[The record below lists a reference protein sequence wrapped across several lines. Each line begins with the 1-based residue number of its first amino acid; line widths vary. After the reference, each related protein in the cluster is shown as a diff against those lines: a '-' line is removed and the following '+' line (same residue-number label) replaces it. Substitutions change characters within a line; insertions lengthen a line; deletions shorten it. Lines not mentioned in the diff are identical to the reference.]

1 MSTAVNSGTAGGA
14 DRPVKA
20 TADGAASEGER
31 KSGWLGPGL
40 LISASFIGPGTVTTA
55 TVTGASYGFALAWA
69 IVFSIIAT
77 IILQEMSARLG
88 LMGKVSTGE
97 AMRMT
102 FESPV
107 AKVLMV
113 ALIVAAIGI
122 GGAAYAGG
130 DTTGTALAL
139 SDVTGL
145 SIPVLSGI
153 IAAVIIVLLLT
164 GSYKVIET
172 IMTVLVV
179 ILAGIFVIT
188 AISVGPD
195 MGEMF
200 KGAFMPSI
208 PDGAT
213 MTAIALIGTTVV
225 PYNVFLH
232 SNLVQEKWGDEPQE
246 LALKKARVDNAVSII
261 IGGLITLAILTTA
274 ATVMFANGLEAESAA
289 DLSEPLRPLLGD
301 FAPWAIAIGLFAAG
315 LTSAIAGPLGAA
327 YAICGVMGWSSDMK
341 DNKFR
346 AIYLTVVIVGAIIA
360 ITGVNPIQVIIL
372 AQAANGI
379 LLPVVAF
386 FLLYTMNNKKL
397 LGEHSNGIAANV
409 FGGLI
414 FLITVVLGG
423 LSLYSLF

>member
-1 MSTAVNSGTAGGA
+1 MSTATKQRSA
-14 DRPVKA
+14 
-20 TADGAASEGER
+20 
-31 KSGWLGPGL
+31 WLGPGL

-88 LMGKVSTGE
+88 LMGKISTGE
-97 AMRMT
+97 AMRAT

-107 AKVLMV
+107 AKLLMI
-113 ALIVAAIGI
+113 ALIVTAIGI

-139 SDVTGL
+139 SDVTRL
-145 SIPVLSGI
+145 PVPVLSGI
-153 IAAVIIVLLLT
+153 IAAVLVLLLLT
-164 GSYKVIET
+164 GSYKFFERFMTALVI
-172 IMTVLVV
+172 VLVGV
-179 ILAGIFVIT
+179 FLVTAVAVKPDIGALLHGMFVPGVPAGAAV
-188 AISVGPD
+188 
-195 MGEMF
+195 
-200 KGAFMPSI
+200 
-208 PDGAT
+208 
-213 MTAIALIGTTVV
+213 TAIALIGTTVV

-232 SNLVQEKWGDEPQE
+232 SNLVQEKWGDEPQD
-246 LALKKARVDNAVSII
+246 LAMKKARVDNVVSIS

-274 ATVMFANGLEAESAA
+274 ATVMFSQGLAAESAA
-289 DLSEPLRPLLGD
+289 DLAEPLRPMLGD
-301 FAPWAIAIGLFAAG
+301 AAPWVLAIGLFAAG
-315 LTSAIAGPLGAA
+315 MTSAVAGPLGAA
-327 YAICGVMGWSSDMK
+327 YAICGVMGWSRDLK
-341 DNKFR
+341 DSKFR

-360 ITGVNPIQVIIL
+360 ITGVNPVQVIIL

-397 LGEHSNGIAANV
+397 LGEHVNGLATNII
-409 FGGLI
+409 GGII

-423 LSLYSLF
+423 MTLIDLF

>member
-1 MSTAVNSGTAGGA
+1 MSTAKKQRSA
-14 DRPVKA
+14 
-20 TADGAASEGER
+20 
-31 KSGWLGPGL
+31 WLGPGL

-55 TVTGASYGFALAWA
+55 TVTGASFGFALSWA

-88 LMGKVSTGE
+88 LMGKISTGE
-97 AMRMT
+97 AMRAT

-107 AKVLMV
+107 AKLLMI
-113 ALIVAAIGI
+113 ALIVTAIGI

-139 SDVTGL
+139 SDVTSL
-145 SIPVLSGI
+145 PVPVLSGI
-153 IAAVIIVLLLT
+153 IAAVLVLLLLT
-164 GSYKVIET
+164 GSYKFFERFMTALVI
-172 IMTVLVV
+172 ILVGV
-179 ILAGIFVIT
+179 FLVTAVAVKPDVGALLRGMFVPDVPAGAAV
-188 AISVGPD
+188 
-195 MGEMF
+195 
-200 KGAFMPSI
+200 
-208 PDGAT
+208 
-213 MTAIALIGTTVV
+213 TAIALIGTTVV

-232 SNLVQEKWGDEPQE
+232 SNLVQEKWGDEPQD
-246 LALKKARVDNAVSII
+246 LAMKKARVDNVVSIS

-274 ATVMFANGLEAESAA
+274 ATVMFSQGLEAESAA
-289 DLSEPLRPLLGD
+289 DLAEPLRPMLGD
-301 FAPWAIAIGLFAAG
+301 AAPWVLAIGLFAAG
-315 LTSAIAGPLGAA
+315 MTSAVAGPLGAA
-327 YAICGVMGWSSDMK
+327 YAICGVMGWSRDLK

-360 ITGVNPIQVIIL
+360 ITGVNPVQVIIL

-397 LGEHSNGIAANV
+397 LGEHVNGLATNII
-409 FGGLI
+409 GGII

-423 LSLYSLF
+423 MTLIDLF

>member
-1 MSTAVNSGTAGGA
+1 MSTATTKRSA
-14 DRPVKA
+14 
-20 TADGAASEGER
+20 
-31 KSGWLGPGL
+31 WLGPGL

-88 LMGKVSTGE
+88 LMGKISTGE
-97 AMRMT
+97 AMRAT

-107 AKVLMV
+107 AKLFMIV
-113 ALIVAAIGI
+113 LIVTAIGI

-139 SDVTGL
+139 SDVTRL
-145 SIPVLSGI
+145 PVPVLSGI
-153 IAAVIIVLLLT
+153 IAAVLVLLLLT
-164 GSYKVIET
+164 GSYKFFERFMTALVI
-172 IMTVLVV
+172 ILVGV
-179 ILAGIFVIT
+179 FLVTAVAVRPDVGALLHGIFVPEVP
-188 AISVGPD
+188 A
-195 MGEMF
+195 
-200 KGAFMPSI
+200 GA
-208 PDGAT
+208 AL
-213 MTAIALIGTTVV
+213 TAIALIGTTVV

-232 SNLVQEKWGDEPQE
+232 SNLVQEKWGNEPQD
-246 LALKKARVDNAVSII
+246 LAMKKARVDNVVSIS

-274 ATVMFANGLEAESAA
+274 AAVMFSQGLAAESAA
-289 DLSEPLRPLLGD
+289 DLAEPLRPMLGD
-301 FAPWAIAIGLFAAG
+301 AAPCVLAIGLFAAG
-315 LTSAIAGPLGAA
+315 MTSAVAGPLGAA
-327 YAICGVMGWSSDMK
+327 YAICGVMGWSRDLK

-360 ITGVNPIQVIIL
+360 ITGVNPVQVIIL

-397 LGEHSNGIAANV
+397 LGDHVNGLATNIL
-409 FGGLI
+409 GGII
-414 FLITVVLGG
+414 FVITVVLGG
-423 LSLYSLF
+423 ITLIDLF